1 MGTVPVADRSERA
14 DACESPGAAR
24 AAALAHLETMA
35 SLAGGGHDLVH
46 LNTTHFVPFA
56 CAAAMPVPVT
66 GTLHCPPYERMAE
79 VLRDQP
85 SVALATVSAAN
96 ARSWRRHVAV
106 DRVLAN
112 GVDLDRWRPGAGGE
126 GAVWV
131 GRLVPEKAPDLA
143 IAAAR
148 HAGIPLRLVGPI
160 HDRRYFAQEIE
171 PHLGGG
177 ISHVGHVSSADAAA
191 LVARADVAVV
201 TPVWDEPFGLVVA
214 EALACGTPVAAIG
227 RGAIRELLTPNVGV
241 IVDDGDPSSLAAA
254 LRAARQLDRRACTV
268 SRRSPLRCAPDG
280 RPLRG
285 LVPGRDPAVLCLNA
299 RWRVPSVPRTDRG
312 GHARRRGA
320 MMPHSPWRERPRIA
334 GLRRGSL
341 AAVIVVAT
349 ALRPVRRSLPR
360 RRRAGCRRTRRLP
373 GRAVGHWWRHA
384 RRSSTGSGHRGP
396 ATPATAGGP
405 RCR

>member
-1 MGTVPVADRSERA
+1 MAAD
-14 DACESPGAAR
+14 
-24 AAALAHLETMA
+24 
-35 SLAGGGHDLVH
+35 DLVH

-148 HAGIPLRLVGPI
+148 HAGMPLRLVGPI
-160 HDRRYFAQEIE
+160 HDRRYFAAEIE
-171 PHLGGG
+171 PYLGGD
-177 ISHVGHVSSADAAA
+177 ICHVGHVSSADAAA

-201 TPVWDEPFGLVVA
+201 TPAWDEPFGLVVA

-227 RGAIRELLTPNVGV
+227 RGAIRELLVPNVGV
-241 IVDDGDPSSLAAA
+241 VVNDGDPSSLATAMCDA
-254 LRAARQLDRRACTV
+254 GRLDRRACRSHAEAHFDLRRMVDRYEEWFLDVTQRSCISSALDESPTP
-268 SRRSPLRCAPDG
+268 SRRR
-280 RPLRG
+280 
-285 LVPGRDPAVLCLNA
+285 
-299 RWRVPSVPRTDRG
+299 
-312 GHARRRGA
+312 
-320 MMPHSPWRERPRIA
+320 
-334 GLRRGSL
+334 
-341 AAVIVVAT
+341 
-349 ALRPVRRSLPR
+349 
-360 RRRAGCRRTRRLP
+360 
-373 GRAVGHWWRHA
+373 
-384 RRSSTGSGHRGP
+384 
-396 ATPATAGGP
+396 
-405 RCR
+405 